1 MTATVRIKV
10 DGHVD
15 DLYTLALLFPE
26 GALPDLHVV
35 TALTGAK
42 DGLLDRVTGADTRDT
57 YVTGPGCLVLFD
69 ASGCEEAGW
78 IAREILAP
86 LNGYAV
92 LAESNFKPVIP
103 VSATLEGDGRM
114 GAMAFGLS
122 EAPNRP
128 TRAITAD
135 RHPSL
140 RELLPSRVDYMT
152 SNPLAAYAAAVIAER
167 PNWSDYYRLL
177 ENIAGHRGLT
187 LDTLDEA
194 GLAKRH
200 SLEAFKAAAN
210 NRTFGRH
217 GASKHKNRL
226 DQAQLMNLL
235 EAREFVRQVVSAW
248 LDLECGDR
256 MPRDR
261 VDGSPL
267 RFGLDDRD

>member
-1 MTATVRIKV
+1 MTATARIEV
-10 DGHVD
+10 EGHVD

-26 GALPDLHVV
+26 GVLPDLHVV

-42 DGLLDRVTGADTRDT
+42 DGALDRVTGADTRDT
-57 YVTGPGCLVLFD
+57 YVAGSGCLAMFD
-69 ASGCEEAGW
+69 VGGFEEAGW
-78 IAREILAP
+78 IAHEILAP

-103 VSATLEGDGRM
+103 VSATLEGDGQM
-114 GAMAFGLS
+114 GAMVFALS

-128 TRAITAD
+128 TRAITAN
-135 RHPSL
+135 RHPLL
-140 RELLPSRVDYMT
+140 RELLPSRVHYMA
-152 SNPLAAYAAAVIAER
+152 SNPLAAYAAAVVAGR
-167 PNWSDYYRLL
+167 PNWADYYRLL
-177 ENIAGHRGLT
+177 EDIAGHRGVT
-187 LDTLDEA
+187 LDTLDES
-194 GLAKRH
+194 GLAKRP
-200 SLEAFKAAAN
+200 SLNAFKAAAN

-226 DQAQLMNLL
+226 DQDQLMNLL

-256 MPRDR
+256 MPRDP
-261 VDGSPL
+261 VDGPPL